1 MDGASRDGR
10 RYLSLTETRLK
21 ILVVDDEP
29 DVLEMLEQIFAS
41 RYDVTTA
48 CDGETAIA
56 VLNAQP
62 MDIVLCDLNMPKIS
76 GVEVLKEAT
85 TLRPNAVRLLVTASD
100 RVEDVRDAINIARVN
115 RFVSKPFRPFELVAI
130 VESALRE
137 RALEQKVVGLVDEL
151 QEKNRLLERALSDV
165 QDHERKLEAE
175 VARQTVELRKS
186 MEALRELAVR
196 DGLTGLYNHRF
207 FQEALTSEIAR
218 SARHNR
224 VFSIVFL
231 DVDHFK
237 NYNDMLG
244 HPAGD
249 YLLRNLARILA
260 NTGESAEIRIRG
272 RVSDVVARYGGE
284 EFVIILPEAEKAGAI
299 LRADRLRA
307 QVEDFAFEGREYQ
320 PGGKVTVSI
329 GVSSFPV
336 DAINKVDLIQ
346 KADDA
351 LLIAK
356 RQGRNRVVAA

>member
-1 MDGASRDGR
+1 M
-10 RYLSLTETRLK
+10 TEEVQR
-21 ILVVDDEP
+21 ILVVDDES
-29 DVLEMLEQIFAS
+29 DILEMLVQVFS
-41 RYDVTTA
+41 GKYTVTA
-48 CDGETAIA
+48 ADDGEAALA
-56 VLNAQP
+56 VLRAEP
-62 MDIVLCDLNMPKIS
+62 IDVVLCDLNMPKMS
-76 GVEVLKEAT
+76 GVEVLKQSQAI
-85 TLRPNAVRLLVTASD
+85 RPNAVRLLVTASD
-100 RVEDVRDAINIARVN
+100 RIEDVRDAINIARVN
-115 RFVSKPFRPFELVAI
+115 RFVSKPFRPLELLAV
-130 VESALRE
+130 VEGAVRE
-137 RALEQKVVGLVDEL
+137 RALEKRVVGLVDEL

-224 VFSIVFL
+224 VFSLVFL

-249 YLLRNLARILA
+249 DLLRNLSRILA
-260 NTGESAEIRIRG
+260 NTGEIPEIRIRG
-272 RVSDVVARYGGE
+272 RISDVVARYGGE
-284 EFVIILPEAEKAGAI
+284 EFVIILPEADKAGAL

-307 QVEDFAFEGREYQ
+307 QVEEFAFEGREYQ
-320 PGGKVTVSI
+320 PGKKVTVSV

-336 DAINKVDLIQ
+336 DAITKVDLVQ
-346 KADDA
+346 KADNA
-351 LLIAK
+351 LLAAK
-356 RQGRNRVVAA
+356 RQGRNRVVGA